1 MGQNDKRWG
10 GTRKPIEGS
19 LREERGGHLCLEM
32 EAHKDSKALPDL
44 TVRVR
49 VMLERAVSTL
59 RLQ

>member
-19 LREERGGHLCLEM
+19 LRGERGGHLCLEM

-44 TVRVR
+44 PVRVR
-49 VMLERAVSTL
+49 VMLETV
-59 RLQ
+59 